1 MNRSGFSKPSYVH
14 KRTVHKPIPEHLRRN
29 AVMAPVIGIPT
40 SAIEKENAV
49 RHEGYRRLVA
59 ARPCSHCHKP
69 DRSQHAH
76 ENAGKGK
83 GIKVDDRRGMPLC
96 ADEPGLRGCHSR
108 FDAYELL
115 PGGRLAHIEAGRM
128 WSALTRDEIQA
139 RGLWPKNLPLWRM
152 T

>member
-1 MNRSGFSKPSYVH
+1 MLSRSTFKKPSYVH
-14 KRTVHKPIPEHLRRN
+14 RRVYPSPIPPEKRRN
-29 AVMAPVIGIPT
+29 AVMAPSVAHE
-40 SAIEKENAV
+40 AIEKENAV

-59 ARPCSHCHKP
+59 ARPCIHCGKVG
-69 DRSQHAH
+69 RSQHAH

-83 GIKVDDRRGMPLC
+83 GIKVDDRRAMPLC

-128 WSALTRDEIQA
+128 WSALTRDAIQA
-139 RGLWPKNLPLWRM
+139 DGLWPADLPTWRKA
-152 T
+152 